1 MAEYD
6 PQRSRPRRR
15 VTDDAGPAPVDEML
29 DAAPEQTHSS
39 PEPSRPATAVSPAS
53 VRRASSVEGG
63 DVASGPP
70 EVIDLNPRPPT
81 APSAGTARRA
91 RILLVLVVLVL
102 ALVGFVLRRIGASRR
117 ARRL

>member
-29 DAAPEQTHSS
+29 DAT
-39 PEPSRPATAVSPAS
+39 PEPPAAPRATPERTNPSSSEPRPGSSANGGRAATS
-53 VRRASSVEGG
+53 
-63 DVASGPP
+63 PP
-70 EVIDLNPRPPT
+70 EIVDLAPMQPTPPERS
-81 APSAGTARRA
+81 PRRA
-91 RILLVLVVLVL
+91 RLLLVLAVVGL
-102 ALVGFVLRRIGASRR
+102 ALVGFVLRRIGAARR